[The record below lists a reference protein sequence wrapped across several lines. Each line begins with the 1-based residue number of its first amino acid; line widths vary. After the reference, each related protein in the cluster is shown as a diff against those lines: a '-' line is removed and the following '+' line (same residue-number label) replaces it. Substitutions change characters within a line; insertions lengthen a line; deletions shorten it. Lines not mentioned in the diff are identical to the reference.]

1 MALWQVPLSCSWT
14 GRPIVPTPM
23 CARRFLA
30 VIFFL
35 TLIVV
40 VAGFAIFQWGGNV
53 LLKEATPKGHFV
65 ATEAGGGPDYTQ
77 ASSWVARPGMP
88 GDPGLWVPKGAS
100 PSNSGKAAVFFIHPT
115 TYLQNDRWN
124 AALFV
129 GGDTA
134 FRTNLFVQS
143 QASAFNGAGQIWAP
157 RYRQAAYGAFL
168 LDSADAE
175 SALDFAY
182 QDIAAAFDEF
192 LKEAGDRPIILAGHS
207 QGALHLMRLLRERKA
222 QLGHRLV
229 AAYVVGWP
237 IDTASDLP
245 ELGFPACHAT
255 EDKGCLLSWMSFGE
269 PANPSLILDEWKR
282 TRGFNGGERSP
293 KDILCVNPITGS
305 ENGAAGAD
313 ANPGTLVPS
322 ADLKSATLE
331 PGVVGAHCDNGLLK
345 LDGQIPPM
353 GPFVL
358 PGNNYHVYDYA
369 LFWSAIRRDAERR
382 LAAWRG

>member
-1 MALWQVPLSCSWT
+1 
-14 GRPIVPTPM
+14 M

-40 VAGFAIFQWGGNV
+40 AAGFAIFQWGGNV
-53 LLKEATPKGHFV
+53 LLKEATPKGHFE
-65 ATEAGGGPDYTQ
+65 AAEAGSGPDYTQ
-77 ASSWVARPGMP
+77 ASSWIARPGIP
-88 GDPGLWVPKGAS
+88 NDPALWIPKGAS
-100 PSNSGKAAVFFIHPT
+100 SSRLGKAAVFFIHPT

-124 AALFV
+124 APLRV

-134 FRTNLFVQS
+134 FRSSLFVQS
-143 QASAFNGAGQIWAP
+143 QASAFNEVGQIWAP

-168 LDSADAE
+168 LDSSDAE

-182 QDIAAAFDEF
+182 RDVVAAFDEF
-192 LKEAGDRPIILAGHS
+192 LKEAGNRPIILAGHS
-207 QGALHLMRLLRERKA
+207 QGALHLMRLLREHQA

-245 ELGFPACHAT
+245 QLGFPACRSADET
-255 EDKGCLLSWMSFGE
+255 GCILSWMTFGD

-282 TRGFNGGERSP
+282 TRGLNGDERRP
-293 KDILCVNPITGS
+293 KRILCVNPITGTQ
-305 ENGAAGAD
+305 NGAGPASS
-313 ANPGTLVPS
+313 NPGALVPS

-331 PGVVGAHCDNGLLK
+331 PGIVGAHCEEGLLK
-345 LDGQIPPM
+345 LDGQIPAM
-353 GPFVL
+353 GSFVL

-369 LFWSAIRRDAERR
+369 LFWGAIRHDSDRR
-382 LAAWRG
+382 LAAWLE